1 MRLPE
6 GEGSADIPRSAM
18 FVCHFDASNCTFL
31 PVLVFKKFLRAF
43 VPILKFLF
51 LLVPFPMIDPREE
64 ENGERP
70 LIADQNGAIYCRTLH
85 CSALQREL
93 SPHRLFPEAR
103 IPKEMKQHSSS
114 SPARASKP
122 HLSPP
127 SALVNTQSAD
137 ILLWRRF
144 RVALTASEALSRPQ
158 NKALIYANALSV
170 TLAQVKF

>member
-1 MRLPE
+1 MPLRCLQLHF
-6 GEGSADIPRSAM
+6 SSRPRFQKVPQS
-18 FVCHFDASNCTFL
+18 FWSD
-31 PVLVFKKFLRAF
+31 FK
-43 VPILKFLF
+43 ILF
-51 LLVPFPMIDPREE
+51 LLVPFPAIDPREE

-70 LIADQNGAIYCRTLH
+70 LLADQNGAIYCRTPH

-137 ILLWRRF
+137 ILLRRRF

-158 NKALIYANALSV
+158 NKALIYANALCHSGSG
-170 TLAQVKF
+170 

>member
-1 MRLPE
+1 MPLRCLQLRF
-6 GEGSADIPRSAM
+6 SSRPRFQKVPQS
-18 FVCHFDASNCTFL
+18 FCSD
-31 PVLVFKKFLRAF
+31 FK
-43 VPILKFLF
+43 ILF
-51 LLVPFPMIDPREE
+51 LLVPFPAIDPREE

-70 LIADQNGAIYCRTLH
+70 LLADQNGAIYCRTLH

-114 SPARASKP
+114 SLARASKP